1 MRYLNKITFINSA
14 SIKYSEVNLD
24 GNIHFIGTQGVGKS
38 TLLRAILF
46 FYNADKTKLG
56 IPKEKKT
63 FDEYYFPYQNS
74 YIIFEVFKDTFS
86 FSVMAF
92 KRQGRVAFRFLNT
105 AYKKTFFLDEDG
117 FAFDSWDM
125 IRDNLSREDV
135 KWSNI
140 VNFYEDYRNIIYGNN
155 KGLDSSLR
163 KYAFIESKQYQNIP
177 RTIQN
182 VFLNSKLDAEF
193 IKQTII
199 KSLNEEELTIDL
211 DTYSHHHLKDFELQ
225 LNDIKLWSDK
235 NKRGEV
241 VVRNQADAVSTAFRD
256 FSFLKTEKEVLSKQL
271 GWALK
276 TGNSLL
282 PKYTISFNEQISN
295 KEKLKNESSNLD
307 AVYGENKEKSD
318 RLLGALT
325 AKLETLSSKKADY
338 DKKNI
343 DLIIRKFASKDSLNL
358 AKQHFE
364 EESVLLTSQFSDIQQ
379 KYTAIIN
386 QFKNQLDTYINKQ
399 NTTKHVLK
407 EDFYSF
413 REAKNLKYKTMSDDI
428 VQQDKANLDGAI
440 LTIKNLNIAI
450 RDLELKKSEI
460 KHKRFYENDIN
471 NCKEEA
477 VRLREAKYK
486 HENVISQS
494 KKKIIN
500 IEKEWDLENKRT
512 EWECEKDIDKF
523 TASKKLLEDDISSIK
538 LKLENSKDSFYAWLN
553 ENMPDWNSNIGKL
566 IDEDN
571 ILFRKD
577 LNPSKFPDMVFSLYG
592 VKVDLDNVKKTVKT
606 VDDYK
611 KEVEQLGIQLRI
623 INKQISDSCTN
634 KEKEFNDL
642 KLKYSPLIAE
652 LRELILNTEY
662 ELNKSKLDIDS
673 NIVLLSEL
681 DLKAKNEKFSEIKA
695 LQDKISEKRNEE
707 SLATAELNKLK
718 KLTESEILDLDE
730 ERDNIIDQEQKK
742 MNMYIALIDAKIEEE
757 KKSASSKIDNIEKN
771 LNNELVDKGLDIKRL
786 EEIVVEGD
794 KLSAELNFIED
805 NMTLFTEY
813 NKDKRELFDKET
825 EFNRDKLLIEKQV
838 EIEKVNHKKEKLRLK
853 QEIAVISK
861 EIKILNDKILN
872 LKNDNLKFEE
882 FKKSELYSDIRIY
895 VENEND
901 LLENDKSAADLISDI
916 IAKSATQSKRFSELK
931 DEIINFTGNFQENNI
946 FKFKIKFPNPVDYI
960 LFARELKSF
969 IDDDRISDYET
980 RVNERFAH
988 IVIQLGKE
996 TNELLSKEGEIQTV
1010 INKINSDFGDKNF
1023 VGAIKK
1029 MRMRIVPSSNKIMK
1043 LLSEIK
1049 DYSESNGIE
1058 LGAANLFSSGNIST
1072 SNSKAVKLLK
1082 DLVYE
1087 MNLSK
1092 ESTISLSDS
1101 FGLEFRI
1108 VENDNDTGWVERLSN
1123 VGSEGTDVLVKAMI
1137 NIMLLNVFK
1146 LSASKKHTDFK
1157 LHCMMDEIGKL
1168 HPNNVKGIL
1177 KFANDRNILL
1187 INGSPTSLNAPDY
1200 MYTYLLSKDAKNV
1213 TTVKALI
1220 KKRSNVLV

>member
-225 LNDIKLWSDK
+225 LKDIKLWSDK

-241 VVRNQADAVSTAFRD
+241 VVRNQADAISKAFRD
-256 FSFLKTEKEVLSKQL
+256 FSFLKTEKKLFSRYL
-271 GWALK
+271 GWTIK

-282 PKYTISFNEQISN
+282 PKYSISLKEQNLI
-295 KEKLKNESSNLD
+295 KDKLKYESTNLD
-307 AVYGENKEKSD
+307 STYSINKEKSD
-318 RLLGALT
+318 RELGAIT
-325 AKLETLSSKKADY
+325 AKLETLYRKKKNY

-343 DLIIRKFASKDSLNL
+343 DLIIKKIASKDSLNL
-358 AKQHFE
+358 AKQHLE
-364 EESVLLTSQFSDIQQ
+364 EENVLLNSQFADIQQ
-379 KYTAIIN
+379 KHAASIN
-386 QFKNQLDTYINKQ
+386 QCKNQLDTYINKQ
-399 NTTKHVLK
+399 NTIKHDLK
-407 EDFYSF
+407 ENFYSF
-413 REAKNLKYKTMSDDI
+413 REDKVLKYKAIADDI
-428 VQQDKANLDGAI
+428 INQDKVNLDEAI
-440 LTIKNLNIAI
+440 LTLKNLNIAI
-450 RDLELKKSEI
+450 QNLELKKSEI
-460 KHKRFYENDIN
+460 KHKRFYEDDIN
-471 NCKEEA
+471 NCKEEGI
-477 VRLREAKYK
+477 RLKEAKNKY
-486 HENVISQS
+486 ENDINQS

-500 IEKEWDLENKRT
+500 IEKEWDLDNKKI
-512 EWECEKDIDKF
+512 EWECERDIDKLSV
-523 TASKKLLEDDISSIK
+523 SKKQFEDEISSINK
-538 LKLENSKDSFYAWLN
+538 KLENSKDSFYAWLN
-553 ENMPDWNSNIGKL
+553 ENMPDWDSNIGKL
-566 IDEDN
+566 IDEEN
-571 ILFRKD
+571 VLFRKD
-577 LNPSKFPDMVFSLYG
+577 LNPSKFPDMLLSLYG
-592 VKVDLDNVKKTVKT
+592 VKVDLENINKTVKT
-606 VDDYK
+606 VDDYR
-611 KEVEQLGIQLRI
+611 KEVDQLGIQLRI
-623 INKQISDSCTN
+623 INKQISDSN
-634 KEKEFNDL
+634 SVKENGLSDL

-662 ELNKSKLDIDS
+662 EFNKSILDIKA
-673 NIVLLSEL
+673 NTVLLSEL
-681 DLKAKNEKFSEIKA
+681 KTKANNEKTAEINA
-695 LQDKISEKRNEE
+695 LEDKISKKKTEE
-707 SLATAELNKLK
+707 SLATAQIK
-718 KLTESEILDLDE
+718 KIKEITDSEILNLE
-730 ERDNIIDQEQKK
+730 KERDNVIDKEQNK
-742 MNMYIALIDAKIEEE
+742 MNVSIAHIDIEIEKEEKSSLSKIE
-757 KKSASSKIDNIEKN
+757 IIKN
-771 LNNELVDKGLDIKRL
+771 NLKNKLEDKGHDTKRL
-786 EEIVVEGD
+786 EEIEIECQ
-794 KLSAELNFIED
+794 KIATELCFIED
-805 NMTLFTEY
+805 NMTLLAEY

-853 QEIAVISK
+853 QEIAIVSK
-861 EIKILNDKILN
+861 EIKILEDKISN

-1049 DYSESNGIE
+1049 DYSELNGIE
-1058 LGAANLFSSGNIST
+1058 LGSANLFSSGNIST

-1200 MYTYLLSKDAKNV
+1200 MYTYLLSKDVKNV